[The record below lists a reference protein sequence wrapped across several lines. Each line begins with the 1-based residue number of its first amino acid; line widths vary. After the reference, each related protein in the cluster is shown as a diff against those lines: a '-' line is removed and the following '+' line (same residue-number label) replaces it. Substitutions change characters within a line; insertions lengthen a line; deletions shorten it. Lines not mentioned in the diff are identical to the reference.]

1 MKRPP
6 CTTCIMRATG
16 KEFAYAGKW
25 YRRTQCQKCYKLKD
39 IYIRD
44 VDQHDVRD
52 CEAADRS
59 QGIV

>member
-6 CTTCIMRATG
+6 CTTCIMRYVT
-16 KEFAYAGKW
+16 EFAYAGKW
-25 YRRTQCQKCYKLKD
+25 YRRTQCQKCYQIKD
-39 IYIRD
+39 TCIRD
-44 VDQHDVRD
+44 VDQSDDRD